1 MNNKE
6 LYLIFDLKYDIFRID
21 ITIKEMKLLNKIK
34 KIPTVGQMVI
44 VRGRPA
50 IVKDITPSK
59 NNTNVELFHA
69 IDVQYIDGWLHP
81 EKDILIWEREYEAEI
96 VQGNMLP
103 KIDNEDFAP
112 DEPEKLKAFIN
123 SYKWSSVARI
133 NSTSEDV
140 NLTAPW
146 QSSVQIEDYQLYP
159 VLKSLAMPRVSL
171 LLADDVGLG
180 KTIEAGLIVSELIAR
195 NRVKRV
201 LVICPASLQLQW
213 KEELKE
219 KFHLDFEVIDRKKT
233 FDTQRTMGI
242 NSNPWAIYPRI
253 ITSMDY
259 LRQPDVQQS
268 FKAATQSM
276 SGNIEGKLPWQMLI
290 VDEAHNFAPSGMGT
304 NTQRYEMLRELSLN
318 FEHKLFLTAT
328 PHNGYTHSFT
338 GLLEL
343 LDPVRFEQKTEL
355 ESKDHN
361 HIETVMVRRLKR
373 DLNTSRNKRFVKRYV
388 ESVDIN
394 LNKEEKELFEALREY
409 RAAGQKLLSKKE
421 KRERHIGEFLFKLLT
436 KRLLSGSYAFASTWW
451 QHVAGMDET
460 ELSSFN
466 ELEYAKNRVDNAI
479 DDDIEKEQREE
490 EAVRKT
496 GAWLTQYKEELKDE
510 IKLVSSVLTNMG
522 LGKENIRKDVSNWS
536 KFQNE
541 SKWDNLINWINNN
554 LKDGKNFK
562 SDERVIIFTEYKQTL
577 AYLIERFRKSGIQE
591 PVIDMLY
598 GGMSSE
604 KRQEIKEKFNDP
616 TTSLKILLATDAA
629 SEGVNLQTGCRYIFH
644 YDVPWNPMRM
654 EQRNG
659 RVDRHGQYRDVYIY
673 HFNSKDDEDMQF
685 LSRIVQKVD
694 QVREDL
700 GSVGQVLDRM
710 IETHFDS
717 VGQKINENL
726 DTDFVGKSYK
736 SDMKQRITDIQKG
749 SSKALQRL
757 TATEI
762 SLDLNSENVASIFKY
777 ALQSDGGDLEEIQTK
792 NGTIYRIN
800 PIPPTWNAI
809 IDETIRIKSGNQKGA
824 LPRVVFDSSY
834 FEKDVNGY
842 KVYSYSDDIVL
853 LRLGHPLI
861 QKSILNMK
869 RALWEDTKLRRWT
882 VQKGNLPYGINELI
896 QIDLLL
902 EVTNKLRE
910 VIHQEVIT
918 LNYQCDG
925 ENIIAIDDSLKQFI
939 PNIQKQKLTLDEID
953 DVLDDIRDEWDEI
966 KSDVRKEI
974 QKFKDEKEQYFKNIL
989 DNKFKEEK
997 ENQKKIFEDRIKELK
1012 DDRLEKAK
1020 EKIAKDLQ
1028 EQTRDLQELQMSL
1041 IEDVE
1046 GKVKEQ
1052 IKNLEVQRDLIISNK
1067 QIMKDILEKEKER
1080 VLTKVLPQ
1088 RYSLNNI
1095 EVHPL
1100 AIEYI
1105 VKG

>member
-1 MNNKE
+1 MSKH
-6 LYLIFDLKYDIFRID
+6 
-21 ITIKEMKLLNKIK
+21 K

-59 NNTNVELFHA
+59 NSTNVELFHA

-81 EKDILIWEREYEAEI
+81 ERDILIWEREYEAEI

-103 KIDNEDFAP
+103 KIDNEDFSP
-112 DEPEKLKAFIN
+112 DEPDKLKAFIN

-133 NSTSEDV
+133 NATLEDV

-213 KEELKE
+213 KEELKD

-233 FDTQRTMGI
+233 FDIQRTMGI

-259 LRQPDVQQS
+259 LRQPDVQQA
-268 FKAATQSM
+268 FKTATQSM
-276 SGNIEGKLPWQMLI
+276 EGNIEGKLPWQMLI

-355 ESKDHN
+355 ESKDQN

-388 ESVDIN
+388 ESIDIN

-409 RAAGQKLLSKKE
+409 RSAGQKLLAKKE
-421 KRERHIGEFLFKLLT
+421 KREKHIGEFLFKLLT
-436 KRLLSGSYAFASTWW
+436 KRLLSGSYAFACTWW

-466 ELEYAKNRVDNAI
+466 ELEYAKDRVDNAI

-510 IKLVSSVLTNMG
+510 IKLVSNVLTNMG
-522 LGKENIRKDVSNWS
+522 LGKENIRKDVSTWN

-541 SKWDNLINWINNN
+541 SKWDNLITWINNN
-554 LKDGKNFK
+554 LKEGKTFK

-577 AYLIERFRKSGIQE
+577 AYLIERFRKLGIQE

-598 GGMSSE
+598 GGMTSE
-604 KRQEIKEKFNDP
+604 KRQEIKERFNDP
-616 TTSLKILLATDAA
+616 TTPLKILLATDAA

-659 RVDRHGQYRDVYIY
+659 RVDRHGQYRDVYIH

-717 VGQKINENL
+717 VETKINENL
-726 DTDFVGKSYK
+726 DVDFVGQTYK
-736 SDMKQRITDIQKG
+736 ADMKQRVTDIQKD

-762 SLDLNSENVASIFKY
+762 SLDLNPNNVADIFKY
-777 ALQSDGGDLEEIQTK
+777 ALQSDGGDLEEVQTQ
-792 NGTIYRIN
+792 NGVVYRIN
-800 PIPPTWNAI
+800 PIPATWNAI
-809 IDETIRIKSGNQKGA
+809 IDETIRIKSGNQKSA

-834 FEKDVNGY
+834 FEKEVNGY

-882 VQKGNLPYGINELI
+882 VQKGNLPHGMNELI

-925 ENIIAIDDSLKQFI
+925 DNIIEVDDSLKQYI
-939 PNIQKQKLTLDEID
+939 TNIQKQKLTLDELD

-974 QKFKDEKEQYFKNIL
+974 QAFRDEKEAWFKQTL
-989 DNKFKEEK
+989 DVKFKEDK
-997 ENQKKIFEDRIKELK
+997 ELQKQIFDNRIKELK
-1012 DDRLEKAK
+1012 DEKLEKAK
-1020 EKIAKDLQ
+1020 EKIVKDLQ
-1028 EQTRDLQELQMSL
+1028 SQTQDLNELQMSL

-1067 QIMKDILEKEKER
+1067 QIMKEILEKEKER

>member
-1 MNNKE
+1 MEKQ
-6 LYLIFDLKYDIFRID
+6 
-21 ITIKEMKLLNKIK
+21 K

-59 NNTNVELFHA
+59 NSTNVEIFHA

-81 EKDILIWEREYEAEI
+81 EKDLLIWEREYETEI

-103 KIDNEDFAP
+103 KIDNEDFSP

-133 NSTSEDV
+133 NATDEDV

-180 KTIEAGLIVSELIAR
+180 KTIEAGLIASELIAR

-213 KEELKE
+213 KEELKD

-233 FDTQRTMGI
+233 FDIQRTMGI

-259 LRQPDVQQS
+259 LRQPDVQQA
-268 FKAATQSM
+268 FKTATQSM

-355 ESKDHN
+355 ESKDHSQ
-361 HIETVMVRRLKR
+361 IETVMVRRLKR

-388 ESVDIN
+388 ESIDIN

-409 RAAGQKLLSKKE
+409 RSAGQKLLSKKE
-421 KRERHIGEFLFKLLT
+421 KREKHIGEFLFKLLT
-436 KRLLSGSYAFASTWW
+436 KRLLSGSYAFSCTWW

-466 ELEYAKNRVDNAI
+466 ELEYAKDRVDNAI
-479 DDDIEKEQREE
+479 DDDIEKEQRED

-510 IKLVSSVLTNMG
+510 IKVVSNVLTNMG
-522 LGKENIRKDVSNWS
+522 LGKENIRKDVSAWS

-541 SKWDNLINWINNN
+541 SKWDNLITWINND

-562 SDERVIIFTEYKQTL
+562 TDERVIIFTEYKQTL

-598 GGMSSE
+598 GGMTSE
-604 KRQEIKEKFNDP
+604 KRQEIKERFNDP
-616 TTSLKILLATDAA
+616 TTPLKILLATDAA

-659 RVDRHGQYRDVYIY
+659 RVDRHGQYRDVYIH

-710 IETHFDS
+710 IEAHFDS
-717 VGQKINENL
+717 VESNINENL
-726 DTDFVGKSYK
+726 DVDFVGQTYK
-736 SDMKQRITDIQKG
+736 SDMKQRITDIQKD

-762 SLDLNSENVASIFKY
+762 SLDLNPNNVADIFKY
-777 ALQSDGGDLEEIQTK
+777 ALQSDGGDLEEVQTQ
-792 NGTIYRIN
+792 NGTVYRIN

-824 LPRVVFDSSY
+824 LPRVVFNSSY
-834 FEKDVNGY
+834 FEKEVNGY
-842 KVYSYSDDIVL
+842 KVYSYSDDVVL

-861 QKSILNMK
+861 QKAILNMK

-882 VQKGNLPYGINELI
+882 VQKGNLPHGINELI
-896 QIDLLL
+896 QVDLLL

-925 ENIIAIDDSLKQFI
+925 DNIIAVDDSLKQYVST
-939 PNIQKQKLTLDEID
+939 IQKQKLTLDELD
-953 DVLDDIRDEWDEI
+953 DTLDDIRDEWDEI
-966 KSDVRKEI
+966 KSDIRKEI
-974 QKFKDEKEQYFKNIL
+974 QAFR
-989 DNKFKEEK
+989 EEK
-997 ENQKKIFEDRIKELK
+997 EAWFKQILETNLKKDKEEQKKVFDDRIKELK
-1012 DDRLEKAK
+1012 DDKLEKAK
-1020 EKIAKDLQ
+1020 EKISEDLKA
-1028 EQTRDLQELQMSL
+1028 QTQGLQELQMSL

-1046 GKVKEQ
+1046 GKAKEQ

-1067 QIMKDILEKEKER
+1067 QIMKEILEKEKER

>member
-1 MNNKE
+1 MDKVN
-6 LYLIFDLKYDIFRID
+6 
-21 ITIKEMKLLNKIK
+21 

-59 NNTNVELFHA
+59 NSTNIELFHA
-69 IDVQYIDGWLHP
+69 VDVQYIDGWMHP
-81 EKDILIWEREYEAEI
+81 EKDIVIWEIENEAKT
-96 VQGNMLP
+96 VPGNMMP
-103 KIDNEDFAP
+103 KIDNENFSP

-133 NSTSEDV
+133 NSTSENV

-233 FDTQRTMGI
+233 FDIQRTMGI

-253 ITSMDY
+253 IASMDY
-259 LRQPDVQQS
+259 LRQPDVQQA

-276 SGNIEGKLPWQMLI
+276 AANIDGKLPWQMLI

-343 LDPVRFEQKTEL
+343 LDPVRFDQKTEL
-355 ESKDHN
+355 EEKDHD

-373 DLNTSRNKRFVKRYV
+373 DLNTSRNKRFVNRYV
-388 ESVDIN
+388 DSIEIN

-409 RAAGQKLLSKKE
+409 RSAGKKLLAKKE

-436 KRLLSGSYAFASTWW
+436 KRLLSGSYAFACTWW
-451 QHVAGMDET
+451 QHVEGMDET

-466 ELEYAKNRVDNAI
+466 ELEYAKDRVDNAI

-510 IKLVSSVLTNMG
+510 IKLVSSVLTSMG
-522 LGKENIRKDVSNWS
+522 LGKENIRKDISTWS

-541 SKWDNLINWINNN
+541 SKWDNLITWIINN

-604 KRQEIKEKFNDP
+604 KRQEIKERFNDP
-616 TTSLKILLATDAA
+616 TTPLKILLATDAA

-659 RVDRHGQYRDVYIY
+659 RVDRHGQYRDVYIH

-685 LSRIVQKVD
+685 LSRILQKVD

-710 IETHFDS
+710 IEKHFDE
-717 VGQKINENL
+717 VEVNINENL
-726 DTDFVGKSYK
+726 DVEFVGQSYK
-736 SDMKQRITDIQKG
+736 SDMKQRITDIQKD

-762 SLDLNSENVASIFKY
+762 SLDLNPDNVASIFKY
-777 ALQSDGGDLEEIQTK
+777 ALQSDGGDLEEIQTQ
-792 NGTIYRIN
+792 NGNIYRIN

-809 IDETIRIKSGNQKGA
+809 IDETIRIKNGKQKGA

-842 KVYSYSDDIVL
+842 KVYSYSDEIVL

-861 QKSILNMK
+861 QKAVLNMK
-869 RALWEDTKLRRWT
+869 RELWEAKKLSRWT
-882 VQKGNLPYGINELI
+882 IQKGNLPHGINELI

-918 LNYQCDG
+918 LSYQCDG
-925 ENIIAIDDSLKQFI
+925 ENIIAVDDSLKQYI
-939 PNIQKQKLTLDEID
+939 TNIQKQKLTVDELD
-953 DVLDDIRDEWDEI
+953 DVLDDTRDEWYEI
-966 KSDVRKEI
+966 ESDIRKEI
-974 QKFKDEKEQYFKNIL
+974 QRFKDEKERWFKQTL
-989 DNKFKEEK
+989 EDKLKEDK
-997 ENQKKIFEDRIKELK
+997 EIQKQIFDSRINELK
-1012 DDRLEKAK
+1012 DDKLEKVRQ
-1020 EKIAKDLQ
+1020 KIANDLI

-1041 IEDVE
+1041 IEDAE

-1067 QIMKDILEKEKER
+1067 QIMKDILERERER
-1080 VLTKVLPQ
+1080 VLTKVLPK
-1088 RYSLNNI
+1088 RYNLNNI

>member
-1 MNNKE
+1 MDKVN
-6 LYLIFDLKYDIFRID
+6 
-21 ITIKEMKLLNKIK
+21 

-44 VRGRPA
+44 LRGRPA

-59 NNTNVELFHA
+59 NSTNIELFHA
-69 IDVQYIDGWLHP
+69 VDVQYIDGWMHP
-81 EKDILIWEREYEAEI
+81 EKDIVIWERENEAKT
-96 VQGNMLP
+96 VPGNMMP
-103 KIDNEDFAP
+103 KIDNENFLP

-133 NSTSEDV
+133 NSTSENV

-253 ITSMDY
+253 IASMDY
-259 LRQPDVQQS
+259 LRQPDVQQA

-276 SGNIEGKLPWQMLI
+276 AANVDGKLPWQMLI

-343 LDPVRFEQKTEL
+343 LDPVRFDQKTEL
-355 ESKDHN
+355 EEKDHD

-373 DLNTSRNKRFVKRYV
+373 DLNTSRNKRFANRYV
-388 ESVDIN
+388 DSIDIN

-409 RAAGQKLLSKKE
+409 RSAGKKLLVKKE

-436 KRLLSGSYAFASTWW
+436 KRLLSGSYAFACTWW
-451 QHVAGMDET
+451 QHVEGMDET

-466 ELEYAKNRVDNAI
+466 ELEYAKDRVDNAI

-510 IKLVSSVLTNMG
+510 IKLVSSVLTSMG
-522 LGKENIRKDVSNWS
+522 LGKENIRKDISTWS

-541 SKWDNLINWINNN
+541 SKWDNLITWIINN

-577 AYLIERFRKSGIQE
+577 VYLIERFRKSGIQE
-591 PVIDMLY
+591 PVIEMLY

-604 KRQEIKEKFNDP
+604 KRQEIKERFNDP
-616 TTSLKILLATDAA
+616 TTPLKILLATDAA

-659 RVDRHGQYRDVYIY
+659 RVDRHGQYRDVYIH

-710 IETHFDS
+710 IETHFDE
-717 VGQKINENL
+717 VEANINENL
-726 DTDFVGKSYK
+726 DVEFVGQSYK
-736 SDMKQRITDIQKG
+736 SDMKQRITDIQKD
-749 SSKALQRL
+749 SSRALQRL
-757 TATEI
+757 TATEL
-762 SLDLNSENVASIFKY
+762 SLDLNPNNIASIFKY
-777 ALQSDGGDLEEIQTK
+777 ALQSDGGDLEEIQTQ
-792 NGTIYRIN
+792 NGNIYRIN

-809 IDETIRIKSGNQKGA
+809 IDETIRIKSGKQKGA

-842 KVYSYSDDIVL
+842 KVYSYSDEIVL

-861 QKSILNMK
+861 QKAILNMK
-869 RALWEDTKLRRWT
+869 RELWEAKKLSRWT
-882 VQKGNLPYGINELI
+882 IQKGNLPHGINELI

-925 ENIIAIDDSLKQFI
+925 ENIIAVDDSLKQYI
-939 PNIQKQKLTLDEID
+939 TNIQKQKLTLDELD
-953 DVLDDIRDEWDEI
+953 DVLDDIRDEWYEI
-966 KSDVRKEI
+966 ESDIRKEI
-974 QKFKDEKEQYFKNIL
+974 QRFKDEKERWFKQTL
-989 DNKFKEEK
+989 EDKLKEDK
-997 ENQKKIFEDRIKELK
+997 EIQKQIFDSRINELK
-1012 DDRLEKAK
+1012 DDKLEKVRQ
-1020 EKIAKDLQ
+1020 KIANDLI

-1067 QIMKDILEKEKER
+1067 QIMKDILERERER
-1080 VLTKVLPQ
+1080 VLTKVLPK
-1088 RYSLNNI
+1088 RYNLNNI

>member
-1 MNNKE
+1 MEKQ
-6 LYLIFDLKYDIFRID
+6 
-21 ITIKEMKLLNKIK
+21 K

-50 IVKDITPSK
+50 IVKDITTSK
-59 NNTNVELFHA
+59 NSTNVEIFHA
-69 IDVQYIDGWLHP
+69 IDVQYIDGWMHP
-81 EKDILIWEREYEAEI
+81 EKDILIWERESEAEI

-103 KIDNEDFAP
+103 KIDNEDFSP

-133 NSTSEDV
+133 NATDEDA

-159 VLKSLAMPRVSL
+159 VLKSLAMPRVAL

-213 KEELKE
+213 KEELKD

-233 FDTQRTMGI
+233 FDIQRTMGI

-259 LRQPDVQQS
+259 LRQPDVQQA
-268 FKAATQSM
+268 FKTATQSM

-388 ESVDIN
+388 ESIDIN

-409 RAAGQKLLSKKE
+409 RSAGQKLLAKKE
-421 KRERHIGEFLFKLLT
+421 KREKHIGEFLFKLLT
-436 KRLLSGSYAFASTWW
+436 KRLLSGSYAFACTWW

-466 ELEYAKNRVDNAI
+466 ELEYAKDRVDNAI

-510 IKLVSSVLTNMG
+510 IKLVSGVLTSMG
-522 LGKENIRKDVSNWS
+522 LGRENIRKDVSTWS

-541 SKWDNLINWINNN
+541 SKWDNLMTWVNNN
-554 LKDGKNFK
+554 LKEGKNFK

-598 GGMSSE
+598 GGMTSE
-604 KRQEIKEKFNDP
+604 KRQEIKERFNDP
-616 TTSLKILLATDAA
+616 KTPLKILLATDAA

-659 RVDRHGQYRDVYIY
+659 RVDRHGQYRDVFIH

-717 VGQKINENL
+717 VESNINENL
-726 DTDFVGKSYK
+726 DVDFVGQTYK
-736 SDMKQRITDIQKG
+736 SDMKQRITDIQKD

-762 SLDLNSENVASIFKY
+762 SLDLNPNNVADIFKY
-777 ALQSDGGDLEEIQTK
+777 ALQSDGGDLEEVQTQ
-792 NGTIYRIN
+792 NGTVYRIN

-834 FEKDVNGY
+834 FEKEVNGY

-861 QKSILNMK
+861 QKAILNMK

-882 VQKGNLPYGINELI
+882 VQKGNLPHGINELI
-896 QIDLLL
+896 QVDLLL

-925 ENIIAIDDSLKQFI
+925 DNIIAIDESLKQYVT
-939 PNIQKQKLTLDEID
+939 NIQKQKLTLDELD
-953 DVLDDIRDEWDEI
+953 DRLDDIRYEWDEI

-974 QKFKDEKEQYFKNIL
+974 QAFRDEKEAWFKQTLEAKLKEDKELQKQIF
-989 DNKFKEEK
+989 DN
-997 ENQKKIFEDRIKELK
+997 RIKELK
-1012 DDRLEKAK
+1012 DEKLEKAK
-1020 EKIAKDLQ
+1020 EKISKDLQ
-1028 EQTRDLQELQMSL
+1028 AQTNDLQELQMSL

-1067 QIMKDILEKEKER
+1067 QIMKEILEKEKER

>member
-1 MNNKE
+1 MDKVN
-6 LYLIFDLKYDIFRID
+6 
-21 ITIKEMKLLNKIK
+21 

-50 IVKDITPSK
+50 IVKDITQSK
-59 NNTNVELFHA
+59 NSTNIELFHA
-69 IDVQYIDGWLHP
+69 VDVQYIDGWMHP
-81 EKDILIWEREYEAEI
+81 EKDIVIWERENEAKT
-96 VQGNMLP
+96 VPGNMMP
-103 KIDNEDFAP
+103 EIDNENFSP

-123 SYKWSSVARI
+123 SYKWSSVSRI
-133 NSTSEDV
+133 NSTSENV

-253 ITSMDY
+253 IASMDY
-259 LRQPDVQQS
+259 LRQPDVQQA
-268 FKAATQSM
+268 FKVATQSM
-276 SGNIEGKLPWQMLI
+276 AANIEGKLPWQMLI

-328 PHNGYTHSFT
+328 PHHGYTHSFT

-343 LDPVRFEQKTEL
+343 LDPVRFDQKTEL
-355 ESKDHN
+355 EEKDHD

-373 DLNTSRNKRFVKRYV
+373 DLNTSRNKRFVNRYV
-388 ESVDIN
+388 DSIDIN

-409 RAAGQKLLSKKE
+409 RSAGKKLLAKKE

-436 KRLLSGSYAFASTWW
+436 KRLLSGSYAFACTWW
-451 QHVAGMDET
+451 QHVEGMYET

-466 ELEYAKNRVDNAI
+466 ELEYAKDRVDNAI

-510 IKLVSSVLTNMG
+510 IKLVSSVLTSMG
-522 LGKENIRKDVSNWS
+522 LGKENIRKDISTWS

-541 SKWDNLINWINNN
+541 SKWDNLITWIINN

-591 PVIDMLY
+591 PVIDMLF

-604 KRQEIKEKFNDP
+604 KRQEIKERFNDP
-616 TTSLKILLATDAA
+616 TTPLKILLATDAA

-659 RVDRHGQYRDVYIY
+659 RVDRHGQYRDVYIH

-685 LSRIVQKVD
+685 LSRLVQKVD

-710 IETHFDS
+710 IETHFDEA
-717 VGQKINENL
+717 GANINENL
-726 DTDFVGKSYK
+726 DVEFVGESYK
-736 SDMKQRITDIQKG
+736 SDMKQRITYIQKD
-749 SSKALQRL
+749 SSKALPRL

-762 SLDLNSENVASIFKY
+762 SLDLNPDNVASIFKY
-777 ALQSDGGDLEEIQTK
+777 ALQSDGGDLEEIQTQ
-792 NGTIYRIN
+792 NGNIYRIN
-800 PIPPTWNAI
+800 PIPPTWNSI

-834 FEKDVNGY
+834 FEKNINGY
-842 KVYSYSDDIVL
+842 KVYSYSDDVVL

-869 RALWEDTKLRRWT
+869 RALWEDTRLRRWT

-896 QIDLLL
+896 QMDLLL
-902 EVTNKLRE
+902 EVTNELRE

-925 ENIIAIDDSLKQFI
+925 DNIIPVDDSLEQHVL
-939 PNIQKQKLTLDEID
+939 NIQKQKLTLTELD
-953 DVLDDIRDEWDEI
+953 DVLDDIRGEWDEI
-966 KSDVRKEI
+966 KSDIIKEI
-974 QKFKDEKEQYFKNIL
+974 QSFKDKKEQW
-989 DNKFKEEK
+989 FKETLGSKLEEDK
-997 ENQKKIFEDRIKELK
+997 RVQKQIFDNRISELK
-1012 DDRLEKAK
+1012 DDK
-1020 EKIAKDLQ
+1020 
-1028 EQTRDLQELQMSL
+1028 
-1041 IEDVE
+1041 
-1046 GKVKEQ
+1046 
-1052 IKNLEVQRDLIISNK
+1052 
-1067 QIMKDILEKEKER
+1067 
-1080 VLTKVLPQ
+1080 
-1088 RYSLNNI
+1088 
-1095 EVHPL
+1095 
-1100 AIEYI
+1100 
-1105 VKG
+1105 